1 MKKGSFMEER
11 SDRNE
16 FSLEKN
22 NNHGQKISIQ
32 TLDMAREKVRNF
44 KSQLNKLL
52 NVISNQT
59 TTITEAIKNDI
70 SNLIS
75 DYNQNKYIISS
86 NDKGLVLRL
95 QSLLDDNNDR
105 SALLSEKQR
114 SLSASITNKNI
125 LVNNLQNNFNFV
137 NANFNNPTAHLKS
150 ENEIIEESLSSN
162 SSESPSKNRGLQ
174 KGLIDFIF
182 YFKFYFYKG
191 GKRNMSKNILNNK
204 VGKGHFSKLN
214 KNYGENLGK
223 ITQNDSNIGSYKA
236 NYANQKSKEKT
247 EKNFFEKR

>member
-11 SDRNE
+11 SERNE
-16 FSLEKN
+16 YSLEKN

-59 TTITEAIKNDI
+59 KITESTKNDI

-75 DYNQNKYIISS
+75 DYNQNKYIISN
-86 NDKGLVLRL
+86 NDKGLVLKL

-105 SALLSEKQR
+105 SALLNEKQR

-125 LVNNLQNNFNFV
+125 LMNNLQNNFNFL
-137 NANFNNPTAHLKS
+137 NANLNNPTVHLKS

-162 SSESPSKNRGLQ
+162 GSQSPFKNRGLQ
-174 KGLIDFIF
+174 KGLIHFLSFILLF
-182 YFKFYFYKG
+182 
-191 GKRNMSKNILNNK
+191 
-204 VGKGHFSKLN
+204 
-214 KNYGENLGK
+214 
-223 ITQNDSNIGSYKA
+223 
-236 NYANQKSKEKT
+236 
-247 EKNFFEKR
+247 